1 MLDFLKFLVNLYFT
15 DQNHHRL
22 EFLKNIL
29 QLTFKL
35 ITPHFG
41 DSFHLNLVCAL
52 SKHETNRKNIII
64 KFHFYV

>member
-1 MLDFLKFLVNLYFT
+1 MAILTYNKIKGVDSGSRKYMLNFLKFLVNLYFT

-41 DSFHLNLVCAL
+41 DSFH
-52 SKHETNRKNIII
+52 
-64 KFHFYV
+64 